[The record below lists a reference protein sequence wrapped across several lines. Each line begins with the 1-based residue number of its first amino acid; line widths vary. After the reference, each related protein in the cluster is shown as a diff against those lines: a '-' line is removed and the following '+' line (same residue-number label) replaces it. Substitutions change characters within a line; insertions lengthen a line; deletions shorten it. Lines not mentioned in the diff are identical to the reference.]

1 MHQAIYFLNI
11 GSSNN
16 SRRGRL
22 LAILAGAA
30 ALLALPTAQAQC
42 LSSGCDGTTQ
52 NTFIGVG
59 ALEDNQTGTSDT
71 AVGRDALFGNLTGI
85 ANTAV
90 GANAL
95 PNNSNGSFNTALGTG
110 TMTFNISGAQN
121 TAVGA
126 SSMAGNFAG
135 KNNVAVGWEALLFS
149 TVGNFNTAA
158 GSSALLNATGSSNIG
173 IGASAGMNLTS
184 GSNNIDIGNAG
195 VAGESSAIRIG
206 TAGTQT
212 ATFVAG
218 IRATPITGG
227 IAVGVDANGQLG
239 VRASGAR
246 FKEATQ
252 PMAKSSEVIYAL
264 RPVKFRYKK
273 EVDPKGA
280 PEFGLIAEDVAKV
293 DRDLIIVDDAG
304 KPFTV
309 RYEEVNAM
317 LLNEF
322 LKEHNKVQQ
331 LQSTVAELKAALKT
345 QAAQI
350 QAVGDRIGG
359 SETAPRLTASAGK

>member
-1 MHQAIYFLNI
+1 MAGGISLLVI
-11 GSSNN
+11 SAA
-16 SRRGRL
+16 RG
-22 LAILAGAA
+22 
-30 ALLALPTAQAQC
+30 QC
-42 LSSGCDGTTQ
+42 TDSGCDDGTQ
-52 NTFIGVG
+52 NTFMG
-59 ALEDNQTGTSDT
+59 ANALYDNQTGTSDT

-95 PNNSNGSFNTALGTG
+95 PNNASGNFNTALGTG

-126 SSMAGNFAG
+126 LSMPGNEAG
-135 KNNVAVGWEALLFS
+135 KNNVAVGWEALFFS

-158 GSSALLNATGSSNIG
+158 GSSALLNSTGSSNIG
-173 IGASAGMNLTS
+173 LGASAGMSLTS

-195 VAGESSAIRIG
+195 VAGESNVIRIG

-218 IRATPITGG
+218 IRGTQITAGV
-227 IAVGVDANGQLG
+227 AVGVDANGQLG

-246 FKEATQ
+246 FKEAIQ
-252 PMAKSSEVIYAL
+252 PMDKSSEVIYAL
-264 RPVKFRYKK
+264 RPVRFRYKK
-273 EVDPKGA
+273 QFDPKGA
-280 PEFGLIAEDVAKV
+280 PEFGLVAEDVGKV
-293 DRDLIIVDDAG
+293 DRDLIVTDDEG

-322 LKEHNKVQQ
+322 LKEHNEVEQ
-331 LQSTVAELKAALKT
+331 LKATVAQLKASLKT
-345 QAAQI
+345 QAGQI
-350 QAVGDRIGG
+350 QEVGDRLEASGA
-359 SETAPRLTASAGK
+359 APRLAVRAGK